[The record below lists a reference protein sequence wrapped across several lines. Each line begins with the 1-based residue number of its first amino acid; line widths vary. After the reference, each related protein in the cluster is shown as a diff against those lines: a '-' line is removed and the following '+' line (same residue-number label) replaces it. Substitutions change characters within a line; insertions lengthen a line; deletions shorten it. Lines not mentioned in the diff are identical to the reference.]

1 MINKSHLCR
10 IIVLFIVNLNICSI
24 TKCRRLIIGY
34 LALSGASG
42 LRSIRCQTLN
52 RCLSED
58 EWKAIKRL
66 KEDEHVACRTELCET
81 MKVCCE
87 HCGKYFNEFMSFCFL
102 DLYPTSLFLLLLI
115 RMHSPPFARCFMIR
129 TNKKMKTIQKYF
141 SQSAINLMIFVT
153 RFNVCRDNGL
163 YGSLLFRRRARLCI
177 LLLIQFKLIPN
188 GKWKR
193 HTDAADIPSHCYHE
207 FTRLS

>member
-24 TKCRRLIIGY
+24 TKCRRLIIRY
-34 LALSGASG
+34 LALSVALGASG
-42 LRSIRCQTLN
+42 FRSIRCQTLN

-66 KEDEHVACRTELCET
+66 REDEHVACRTELCET

-115 RMHSPPFARCFMIR
+115 RMHSPPFARCFMIK
-129 TNKKMKTIQKYF
+129 TNKKGKNYSKVFFQP
-141 SQSAINLMIFVT
+141 AINLMIFVT
-153 RFNVCRDNGL
+153 RLSAWIMGCTALYTFND
-163 YGSLLFRRRARLCI
+163 
-177 LLLIQFKLIPN
+177 
-188 GKWKR
+188 
-193 HTDAADIPSHCYHE
+193 E
-207 FTRLS
+207 FACASFC